1 MVLANACRD
10 GFGPRRF
17 GGDFMIAALIVL
29 WLGMNVAFVLALFV
43 RSNQPAIVAHHQRR
57 DEVRYLEHVWS
68 MS

>member
-1 MVLANACRD
+1 
-10 GFGPRRF
+10 
-17 GGDFMIAALIVL
+17 MIAALIVL